1 MHGRRKNVAQE
12 MFLRQNNS
20 EASYHLSMIKNGN
33 GFRTGLQLLPKH
45 MNDTN
50 KPLE

>member
-1 MHGRRKNVAQE
+1 MAQE
-12 MFLRQNNS
+12 IFLRQNNL
-20 EASYHLSMIKNGN
+20 EAFYHISRIKNGT

-45 MNDTN
+45 MSDTN

>member
-1 MHGRRKNVAQE
+1 MAQE

-20 EASYHLSMIKNGN
+20 EASYHLSMIKNGT

-45 MNDTN
+45 MSDTN